1 MPRIYR
7 DQVEAGSLLV
17 IPSGTVVT
25 PVKAQGTLTFSD
37 SVADGETVTIG
48 GAVYEF
54 DTDDDTAKGNIAVDV
69 SQGADASDAVTAL
82 VAAIEANDN
91 SVVTAEAGDGNTVVV
106 TAVVYGTEGNSIAVD
121 TDADKAE
128 WAKATLDGGKDGTV
142 AKKGTIMFDENYLYV
157 AVDDCT
163 ETVSNWKKVELVQ
176 AIV

>member
-17 IPSGTVVT
+17 IPKGTVVT
-25 PVKAQGTLTFSD
+25 PVKAQGTLTFNG
-37 SVADGETVTIG
+37 SVSDGETVTIG

-54 DTDDDTAKGNIAVDV
+54 DTNSDTVEGNIAVDV
-69 SQGADASDAVTAL
+69 SGGATASDAVTAL
-82 VAAIEANDN
+82 VAAITANEN

-106 TAVVYGTEGNSIAVD
+106 TAVVPGTEGNNIAVS
-121 TDADKAE
+121 TDASNGE
-128 WAKATLDGGKDGTV
+128 WAKATLTGGVDGTV
-142 AKKGTIMFDENYLYV
+142 AKKGTIMFDESYVYV

-163 ETVSNWKKVELVQ
+163 ATVSNWKKAALAQ

>member
-25 PVKAQGTLTFSD
+25 PVKAQGTLTFSG
-37 SVADGETVTIG
+37 SVSDGETVTIG

-54 DTDDDTAKGNIAVDV
+54 DTDEETAKGNIAVDV
-69 SQGADASDAVTAL
+69 SQGATASDAVTAL
-82 VAAIEANDN
+82 VAAITANDD
-91 SVVTAEAGDGNTVVV
+91 SVVTAVDGDGDTVVV
-106 TAVVYGTEGNSIAVD
+106 TAVVYGTEGNKIAVS

-128 WAKATLDGGKDGTV
+128 WAKAILTGGVDGTV

-163 ETVSNWKKVELVQ
+163 ATVSNWKKVALT
-176 AIV
+176 

>member
-25 PVKAQGTLTFSD
+25 ATRAKGTLAFSD

-54 DTDDDTAKGNIAVDV
+54 DTDSDTVTGNIAVDV
-69 SQGADASDAVTAL
+69 SLGATASDAVTAL
-82 VAAIEANDN
+82 VAAIEANND

-121 TDADKAE
+121 TDADKGE
-128 WAKATLDGGKDGTV
+128 WAKATLTGGKNGTV
-142 AKKGTIMFDENYLYV
+142 AKKGTIVFDENYVYV

-163 ETVSNWKKVELVQ
+163 ETVSNWKKATL
-176 AIV
+176 A